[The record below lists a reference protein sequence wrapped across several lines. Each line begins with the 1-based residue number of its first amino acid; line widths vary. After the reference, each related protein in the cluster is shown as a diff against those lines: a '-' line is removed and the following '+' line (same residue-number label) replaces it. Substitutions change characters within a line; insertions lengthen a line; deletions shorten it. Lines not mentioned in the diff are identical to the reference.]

1 LVYIWYIP
9 TFYFAAIAWSPH
21 RHGLLATGG
30 GGEADQ
36 CINFWN
42 SFTGQSL
49 CRVDTG
55 SQVTNVAWLEDSPE
69 LVSFLHIKV
78 VLSFVLE
85 MVFFDNSKDS
95 LLYSEQVMKYLKVM
109 QSVFNL

>member
-1 LVYIWYIP
+1 MVP
-9 TFYFAAIAWSPH
+9 TPSW
-21 RHGLLATGG
+21 LLATG

-36 CINFWN
+36 CIDFWN
-42 SFTGQSL
+42 SLTGQSL
-49 CRVDTG
+49 CRIDTG
-55 SQVTNVAWLEDSPE
+55 SRVTSVAWAKGSPE

-95 LLYSEQVMKYLKVM
+95 LLYSEQVIKYLKVM

>member
-1 LVYIWYIP
+1 
-9 TFYFAAIAWSPH
+9 
-21 RHGLLATGG
+21 LATGG

-36 CINFWN
+36 CINFWD
-42 SFTGQSL
+42 SLTGQSL

-55 SQVTNVAWLEDSPE
+55 SQVTNVAWSEDSPE

-85 MVFFDNSKDS
+85 MVFLTTVKILF
-95 LLYSEQVMKYLKVM
+95 YI
-109 QSVFNL
+109 QSR